1 MKTALKKSVAT
12 GAFLLAGATF
22 AFAGDAKGV
31 ADSVG
36 LGVQFFLFFWIASS
50 VILMAIYG
58 RKWLK
63 AYNELPLPEVAA
75 SRAGAL
81 EPGEFDPVGEL
92 RLACVDRCHEFTD
105 VDGEKYVCFNSYK
118 EAMQMRSEIVRFL
131 SESPSLTENQ
141 ASMLN
146 GVIAI
151 CNASL
156 KRIDGRVF
164 LSKAAKVIVWI
175 YWGLL
180 ILGLVMMLVQA
191 FSFTSYKWDWNIFFM
206 GVVGVP
212 INAYCLWQFFLAT
225 RIVYQIPFCSYEQY
239 RASWPVRLYDKAWI
253 WLTASTASGAA
264 AGLAYSATSD
274 VTIYRD
280 SEGKTWKSESSNFG
294 VGMGMMCVALMLGF
308 MCGGFLFFVVQPIL
322 MMWLFKKYFIDCE
335 EDPGPTAPIWRRPKF
350 PIWASLVCGG
360 AVGLLVMTSSLVDL
374 MMRSSS
380 DAPASEKAKTEQVEK
395 ADATP
400 AADDA
405 KKAAPAAETPKS
417 EEPAKTV
424 PEKKDSNKAV
434 PVKTDLTPVER
445 ALADVPT
452 DVAALK
458 LAYEKERFIYREGD
472 SRELLAFARAVQLLQ
487 FDVAAALLEATPT
500 LAKATIQ
507 DRFDVQTTLI
517 LTVYWE
523 ACATDDSAALALLKA
538 LLAAG
543 ADVNAVSE
551 KGQTALSYAVR
562 RKRYET
568 ARVLVAAGAKA
579 EYEYEGRKVSIR
591 LRARNDEKMLAIL
604 PPEPKTPAAATPAP
618 ARKPRPQPAA
628 PQPAAKQPAAKRPA
642 PSRGNAKPAA
652 GAPATPEALAA
663 AVASANV
670 AETKRILAVGVKPSD
685 DVMYAAVRKNNA
697 DVLAA
702 LLAHGG
708 NANARHGETPILFYC
723 PYRGNIACAK
733 LLVDAGADTNFTVR
747 VSGTMTYRTF
757 LKNRKG
763 TELLAYIDRKK
774 GAR

>member
-12 GAFLLAGATF
+12 GALLLAGATF

-63 AYNELPLPEVAA
+63 AYNELPLPKVAPSRDGELA
-75 SRAGAL
+75 SG
-81 EPGEFDPVGEL
+81 EPDPVENL
-92 RLACVDRCHEFTD
+92 RSSCVNHCHKFTD
-105 VDGEKYVCFNSYK
+105 VDGEEYVCFDSYK

-131 SESPSLTENQ
+131 SGSPSLTENQ
-141 ASMLN
+141 ASTLN
-146 GVIAI
+146 DVIEV

-206 GVVGVP
+206 GVIGVP

-225 RIVYQIPFCSYEQY
+225 RIAYQIPFCSYEQY
-239 RASWPVRLYDKAWI
+239 RASWPVRFYDKAWI

-274 VTIYRD
+274 VTVYRD
-280 SEGKTWKSESSNFG
+280 SEGRTWKSETSNFG
-294 VGMGMMCVALMLGF
+294 AGMCLMCVALMLGF

-322 MMWLFKKYFIDCE
+322 MMWLFKKHFIDCE

-360 AVGLLVMTSSLVDL
+360 AIGLLVMTSSLVDL

-380 DAPASEKAKTEQVEK
+380 DATASEKTKTEQVEK
-395 ADATP
+395 TAATP
-400 AADDA
+400 ADDDA
-405 KKAAPAAETPKS
+405 KKTAPAAETPES
-417 EEPAKTV
+417 EEPAKAD
-424 PEKKDSNKAV
+424 PETAETLKQAY
-434 PVKTDLTPVER
+434 
-445 ALADVPT
+445 ADEQLVW
-452 DVAALK
+452 
-458 LAYEKERFIYREGD
+458 REGD
-472 SRELLAFARAVQLLQ
+472 SRELLAFARAVRHLE
-487 FDVAAALLEATPT
+487 FGDAAALVEATPQ
-500 LAKATIQ
+500 LAKVTIQ
-507 DRFDVQTTLI
+507 DHSDVQTTLVFASRWGVR
-517 LTVYWE
+517 TNDEV
-523 ACATDDSAALALLKA
+523 AVLALLKR

-551 KGQTALSYAVR
+551 KGQTALSYAAR
-562 RKRYET
+562 HKRYET
-568 ARVLVAAGAKA
+568 ARVLVAAGATA
-579 EYEYEGRKVSIR
+579 EYAYKGRKTSVR
-591 LRARNDEKMLAIL
+591 PLVRDDEKMAAIL
-604 PPEPKTPAAATPAP
+604 PPEPAATSTPAREMRSQSPATSSA
-618 ARKPRPQPAA
+618 
-628 PQPAAKQPAAKRPA
+628 
-642 PSRGNAKPAA
+642 SG
-652 GAPATPEALAA
+652 PATPEALAA
-663 AVASANV
+663 AVASSNV
-670 AETKRILAVGVKPSD
+670 AETKRILAAGVKPSD

-708 NANARHGETPILFYC
+708 NANAKHGETPILFYC
-723 PYRGNIACAK
+723 PYRGNITCAK

-747 VSGTMTYRTF
+747 ISGKIPYRTF

-763 TELLAYIDRKK
+763 TELLAYIEQKTGVR
-774 GAR
+774 